1 MFDLSLACF
10 FNLPAAHK
18 HKPRRRAFPLG
29 SSSDPET
36 TSVSNSHPAP
46 LQYDIPLRHAMSDS
60 AALSESSV
68 SSGVA
73 SGVANLFQELSS
85 DPSRTDQPGDSSS
98 PLGLHGR
105 SKVTASPKFSGSISK
120 LKRRIGRRL
129 QAAVQGDRPGC
140 SYSGNES
147 DSTLFGSSAGEGYP
161 FGDINYI
168 PGVEDVIFEETVA
181 TEEYP
186 QMDTLAECMVSEASE
201 GCPSP
206 ASAKRTALPS
216 RPDPCDLM
224 QGQLENSHAED
235 ECDGSKAAETSGGD
249 GNVASNEEPSLER
262 DLPTI
267 SVMGDDQPEGV
278 PQTDQTRLMSNK
290 SENTCSQPKGEAP
303 VLRNSEHLASS
314 PLHETKASE
323 DQQHGEVLED
333 TLDPAGEPEEGC
345 SDDEDLDD
353 SESLPDACMNAGDED
368 FKDSQESSSDSMDG
382 SQPAN
387 TPTTI
392 MKEVCQIG

>member
-1 MFDLSLACF
+1 
-10 FNLPAAHK
+10 
-18 HKPRRRAFPLG
+18 
-29 SSSDPET
+29 
-36 TSVSNSHPAP
+36 
-46 LQYDIPLRHAMSDS
+46 MSDS

-98 PLGLHGR
+98 PLSLHGR

-120 LKRRIGRRL
+120 LKRRIGKRL
-129 QAAVQGDRPGC
+129 QAAVQGERPGC
-140 SYSGNES
+140 SNSGNES

-168 PGVEDVIFEETVA
+168 PFGSGVEDVIFEEIVA
-181 TEEYP
+181 TESNEREDLEDFD
-186 QMDTLAECMVSEASE
+186 QVMVSNEDE
-201 GCPSP
+201 SP
-206 ASAKRTALPS
+206 ARAAKHTALPS

-224 QGQLENSHAED
+224 PGQSESSHAED

-249 GNVASNEEPSLER
+249 GNVASNEEPLLER

-267 SVMGDDQPEGV
+267 SVMGDDQPRRV
-278 PQTDQTRLMSNK
+278 PQTDQTSLMSN
-290 SENTCSQPKGEAP
+290 T
-303 VLRNSEHLASS
+303 SEHPPSS
-314 PLHETKASE
+314 PFHETKAGE
-323 DQQHGEVLED
+323 DQQHGELED
-333 TLDPAGEPEEGC
+333 TTDPAVEPQEGS
-345 SDDEDLDD
+345 SDVESLDD

-368 FKDSQESSSDSMDG
+368 FKDTQESSSDSTDG

>member
-1 MFDLSLACF
+1 
-10 FNLPAAHK
+10 
-18 HKPRRRAFPLG
+18 
-29 SSSDPET
+29 
-36 TSVSNSHPAP
+36 
-46 LQYDIPLRHAMSDS
+46 MSDS

-85 DPSRTDQPGDSSS
+85 DPSKADQPGGSSS

-120 LKRRIGRRL
+120 LKRRIGKRL

-140 SYSGNES
+140 SNSGNES

-161 FGDINYI
+161 FGDKNYI

-206 ASAKRTALPS
+206 ASAKSPSSAKHTALAS
-216 RPDPCDLM
+216 QPDPCDLM
-224 QGQLENSHAED
+224 PGQSKSSHAED
-235 ECDGSKAAETSGGD
+235 ECDGSKAAETSEGD
-249 GNVASNEEPSLER
+249 GNVASNEEPLLER
-262 DLPTI
+262 DLPTV
-267 SVMGDDQPEGV
+267 SVTGNDQPERD
-278 PQTDQTRLMSNK
+278 PQTSLMSN
-290 SENTCSQPKGEAP
+290 T
-303 VLRNSEHLASS
+303 SEHPPSS
-314 PLHETKASE
+314 PLHETKATE

-333 TLDPAGEPEEGC
+333 TADPAMEPEEG
-345 SDDEDLDD
+345 SSDEDLDD

-368 FKDSQESSSDSMDG
+368 FKDTQESSSDSTDG

-387 TPTTI
+387 TPTTL